1 MKLSTVICTYNG
13 SAYIREQIDSILG
26 QSVPVDEI
34 VVCDDGSVD
43 GTVDIVLKR
52 FKEVGYINYLVLQGD
67 RHYGV
72 SENFLRGLKASSGD
86 YVFTCD
92 QDDVWCVDK
101 VRLFTKAMEATA
113 KDLYF
118 SDGYVVDAD
127 LTRRKYSLWD
137 TLDFSVEQLEMHNVF
152 DILLKH
158 CVVTGS
164 AMAVSRQ
171 LINSIDVVPDGWLHD
186 GWLAMA
192 AAVRDSIEP
201 IDCKTYLYRQH
212 GSNAVGASSS
222 TLAGRIRAWA
232 NNIGEQPRVRTERRN
247 RYKAARNLLERDSPQ
262 LDECVS
268 FWETLCSLET
278 ASLPSGA
285 KTVAGLF
292 AKGMYDKY
300 YTGARGAL
308 RDVLWLA
315 GLGSKSASGR

>member
-1 MKLSTVICTYNG
+1 MKVIVLLSSYNG
-13 SAYIREQIDSILG
+13 EKYIREQLDSLLAQQLQPYRI
-26 QSVPVDEI
+26 I
-34 VVCDDGSVD
+34 IRDDGSSD
-43 GTVDIVLKR
+43 GTIKILEEYSTKYKHISYYTGENLKPAKS
-52 FKEVGYINYLVLQGD
+52 FWNLIEKTE
-67 RHYGV
+67 
-72 SENFLRGLKASSGD
+72 EAD
-86 YVFTCD
+86 YYALCD

-315 GLGSKSASGR
+315 SLGSKSASGR